1 MSLSFNEISKLI
13 VKPQSQLIR
22 IILDY
27 GVIVQKLKNSESQSW
42 YFIRGYKSNIDR
54 LENLKKEYE
63 EIRKQFNKL
72 SLDDLICKLTE
83 NQANKDF
90 FIGRNV
96 NTILLM
102 HISSL
107 SSQIKYNKELIEI
120 KRRVKHL
127 KSIDFY
133 IENSNEFLILSGWE
147 TT

>member
-27 GVIVQKLKNSESQSW
+27 GFIVQKLKNSESQSW

-54 LENLKKEYE
+54 LENLKKEFE

-72 SLDDLICKLTE
+72 SLDDLIRKLNET
-83 NQANKDF
+83 QANKDF

-96 NTILLM
+96 NTIILM

-107 SSQIKYNKELIEI
+107 GSQIKYYKELIEI
-120 KRRVKHL
+120 KRRVKQL

-133 IENSNEFLILSGWE
+133 IENSNEFLFLSGWD
-147 TT
+147 TK